1 VLLVFNVCFNLVC
14 TFQPF
19 EFEVYL
25 CDLVMYNDHMYND
38 QANLFCMKEFVKKVE
53 TQTLKE

>member
-1 VLLVFNVCFNLVC
+1 MCFLILFAHFKLLNLN
-14 TFQPF
+14 FF
-19 EFEVYL
+19 L

-38 QANLFCMKEFVKKVE
+38 QANLFCMKGFVKKVE